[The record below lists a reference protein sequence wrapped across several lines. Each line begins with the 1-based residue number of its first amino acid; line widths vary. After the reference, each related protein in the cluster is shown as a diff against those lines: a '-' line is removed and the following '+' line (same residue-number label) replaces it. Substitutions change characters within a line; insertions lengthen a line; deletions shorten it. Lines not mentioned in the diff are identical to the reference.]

1 MKLDVHT
8 LSGDV
13 IQMEAGPRTTIE
25 EIQARLADACKVP
38 VLCQRLALTTAV
50 DMEPATKLLESKK
63 EAKQIEGL
71 KALAQLGCRAG
82 GAVPAVGKI
91 AMDPVLP
98 DRLVSRAM
106 DTLQSIAEGNAAA
119 LRPLLDGSVNNG
131 LTFEIPVV
139 CDGLFAGAAFD
150 GRKQMV

>member
-38 VLCQRLALTTAV
+38 VLCQHLALTMAV

-71 KALAQLGCRAG
+71 KA
-82 GAVPAVGKI
+82 
-91 AMDPVLP
+91 
-98 DRLVSRAM
+98 RLVGQTGVKSHGHV
-106 DTLQSIAEGNAAA
+106 AEHRRRQCCGFAAA
-119 LRPLLDGSVNNG
+119 SGWLSEQWAHV
-131 LTFEIPVV
+131 
-139 CDGLFAGAAFD
+139 
-150 GRKQMV
+150 